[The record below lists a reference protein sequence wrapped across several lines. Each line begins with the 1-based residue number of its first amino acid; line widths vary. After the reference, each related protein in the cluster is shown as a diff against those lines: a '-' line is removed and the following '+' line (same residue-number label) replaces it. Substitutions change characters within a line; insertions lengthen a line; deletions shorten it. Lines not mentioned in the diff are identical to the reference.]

1 MTALSYTPDY
11 DERIDHKKITS
22 EWLLSLTAR
31 EERVIRERFGF
42 NCAPKTLAEIATEF
56 DRSIDRIRQIE
67 AKALRRLKGR
77 VYRLKGNIRRCGTRA
92 KVNFAGAGFGIATP
106 RAEPKRC
113 PYPQH
118 WSRHYRLVGVI
129 NEMAAAG
136 STKHEISDRLVAD
149 YHAAPWMKQSHIW
162 DVVPSLN
169 AIAYIMKR
177 GTLEY

>member
-11 DERIDHKKITS
+11 DERIDQKKITS

-42 NCAPKTLAEIATEF
+42 NCAPQTLAEIATEF

-67 AKALRRLKGR
+67 AKALRKLKGK

-106 RAEPKRC
+106 RAEPKRR
-113 PYPQH
+113 PYPEP
-118 WSRHYRLVGVI
+118 WCAYYRLVPFI
-129 NEMAAAG
+129 TEMASGGARAD
-136 STKHEISDRLVAD
+136 KILDRLEAD
-149 YHAAPWMKQSHIW
+149 YREATWLPRASGY
-162 DVVPSLN
+162 VPP
-169 AIAYIMKR
+169 IEFIIYIMKH